1 MIEYGERVGC
11 IMWSILLIFV
21 FCSIYVSSEIID
33 YGNGNVLEIIFDE
46 NKENVVSTHWISLT
60 LDNGERTKILKDSK
74 HLSKRW
80 LPGEY
85 SDTSIVRFCA
95 GYSMHGGR
103 LRSIIK
109 RDNDN
114 KVCRSYGWS
123 EYMKFYVFD
132 GSPYKPDPVFGVA
145 EAFNPHRSMV
155 YIGNDWMQ
163 QAKSQ
168 SWETDEGRG
177 TFGFMQDPDK
187 SVKIEVMVASN
198 GYWRTLLNIAS
209 DPWGEGMH
217 KQTIWEELGDIIW
230 GEADHCINVEKNAI
244 ISRNPPTLDGWSKS
258 GRVIHAIAAVR
269 YNTAP
274 DDCHHESDATV
285 VNHQTVLARH
295 ELHKRDIGKGKG
307 KAKDEGTSKENV
319 ARASDKLAKDFA
331 DLIDLWDLPSITPTT
346 KPRYSIV
353 GGFKNKDIGKFRRF
367 ASNTK
372 TKPGS
377 SFRIDLETGI
387 VRIPEYPNM
396 NFANIQLQWESNTY
410 GHIQIPF
417 NVDIGKERIKMGL
430 IEAIRQAPNMVRI
443 VPDAGIQSEDRSGT
457 RKWITNWVATTV
469 VSMINLGMASSSRKR
484 EGL

>member
-1 MIEYGERVGC
+1 
-11 IMWSILLIFV
+11 MWSILLIFI
-21 FCSIYVSSEIID
+21 FCIIYASSEVID
-33 YGNGNVLEIIFDE
+33 YGNGNILEIIFDE

-60 LDNGERTKILKDSK
+60 LDNGERTNVLKDSK

-95 GYSMHGGR
+95 GYSIHDGK

-114 KVCRSYGWS
+114 KICRSYGWS

-168 SWETDEGRG
+168 SWMIDEGSG
-177 TFGFMQDPDK
+177 TFGFMQDSDK

-209 DPWGEGMH
+209 DPWGKYTYNQVSPLIRGVSLPI
-217 KQTIWEELGDIIW
+217 K
-230 GEADHCINVEKNAI
+230 CRVNVVGNEI
-244 ISRNPPTLDGWSKS
+244 VSRNPPTLNGWSKS
-258 GRVIHAIAAVR
+258 GRIIHAIVAVR

-274 DDCHHESDATV
+274 DDCHHESDSDV

-331 DLIDLWDLPSITPTT
+331 DLIDLWELPSITPTS
-346 KPRYSIV
+346 KSRYSIV
-353 GGFKNKDIGKFRRF
+353 GGFKNIKNGKFKYF
-367 ASNTK
+367 ADNTK

-430 IEAIRQAPNMVRI
+430 IEAIRQAPNVVRI

-457 RKWITNWVATTV
+457 RKWITNWVAATV
-469 VSMINLGMASSSRKR
+469 VSMINLGMASPSKKR
-484 EGL
+484 DGL